1 MRKLARRVG
10 EPPFPDLP
18 GFSYDPFTQTATFDF
33 SQAGSPV
40 ISEPGFYTI
49 EIPEN
54 QIFVSGAALTNERF
68 EFSFYV
74 ALPSDAN
81 LDGQVDVLGDAFSLV
96 GNLGL
101 TSGATWSQGDF
112 NGDGMVDVLTDA
124 FILVGNL
131 GRSVVPPA
139 AASAVAKLAGS
150 TSAQSVPTA
159 NSTDIVFV
167 SLKDE
172 ADELFSDEYG
182 YDNQLEIGLADELT
196 LS

>member
-1 MRKLARRVG
+1 M
-10 EPPFPDLP
+10 
-18 GFSYDPFTQTATFDF
+18 
-33 SQAGSPV
+33 

-150 TSAQSVPTA
+150 TSAQSVPTT

-172 ADELFSDEYG
+172 ADQLFSDEYG